1 MPLFSGGWLRRIT
14 HARQYLPL
22 RSVIG
27 VHAIMDPY
35 LWTLCY
41 RPWICSN
48 DILHITM
55 LLVWVWMQW
64 FLLGLACV
72 PPKSKSMMKR
82 MRSYV
87 LIYLKQVCD
96 FLRFFFSLCCC
107 VWNWRGSFQMNI
119 LADHINSYQLWQF
132 GNDDFHFFFLSWSS
146 CRWSISESFHSS
158 WSLLADCQI
167 FL

>member
-1 MPLFSGGWLRRIT
+1 MADVGVWRVSRVKLSASTRDMHIWEIYIWSLCERAFVFWGWLRRIT

-27 VHAIMDPY
+27 VHAIMGPY

-48 DILHITM
+48 DILRITM
-55 LLVWVWMQW
+55 LFAWVWMQR

-87 LIYLKQVCD
+87 LRYLKQVCG
-96 FLRFFFSLCCC
+96 FLRFYFCLCCC
-107 VWNWRGSFQMNI
+107 VWNWTCSFRKNI
-119 LADHINSYQLWQF
+119 LAAHINSY
-132 GNDDFHFFFLSWSS
+132 
-146 CRWSISESFHSS
+146 
-158 WSLLADCQI
+158 
-167 FL
+167 